1 MLPNFDQWSATQVF
15 LASAVGWV
23 VYCVG
28 VAIHR
33 LYFSKYA
40 KFPGPK
46 LAGLTYGYMF
56 YYDVIAGSGQYIY
69 KIKELHEEYNSPIIR
84 ISPHELHVIDPDFY
98 DILFASFPARR
109 DKPPTWSHAFSNIDS
124 TFGTTRHDI
133 HRLRRN
139 ALAPFFS
146 ASSLRKL
153 EPLILSKITSLISV
167 FRRYQKAGEQ
177 IPMRPAFGA
186 LTSDIIA
193 EYCFG
198 ISENYIEAEG
208 FNRVVMEATDALSNN
223 THITVNAQ
231 WLPKVLD
238 MLPEKIMESV
248 VGPGMAK
255 FNSMKHHC
263 IKKIQET
270 ISTRGDFHDVKHRTI
285 FQELLENQSLPE
297 KDKSADRLWQEAQL
311 LLSAGT
317 VTTAGAI
324 SAAFVYLLLDHERL
338 AVLLEE
344 LECAMPDINKPLTAA
359 ELEQLPYLTGVVQET
374 LRLVSGVSYRLTRS
388 APTEALQLGKWTI
401 PPNTALSM
409 HYPLIHL
416 SPTVY
421 PEPWSFIPERWLPS
435 PPPKTSYPIPS
446 RPEGI
451 PEASTKYLMPFSK
464 GTRNCLGWPLANAE
478 LYLTIPIVART
489 FLSLERDDEGKVV
502 GVKGMKLFETDRR
515 DTDMKKDLGFS
526 APEDGR
532 GNMRIVIE

>member
-1 MLPNFDQWSATQVF
+1 MLPNFDQWSATKI
-15 LASAVGWV
+15 LLTLSVGWII
-23 VYCVG
+23 YCVG

-56 YYDVIAGSGQYIY
+56 YYDVISGSGQYIY
-69 KIKELHEEYNSPIIR
+69 KIKELHEEYDSPIIR

-98 DILFASFPARR
+98 DVLFASSPSRR
-109 DKPPTWSHAFSNIDS
+109 DKPPTWSHAFSNVDS
-124 TFGTTRHDI
+124 TFGTIHHDI

-139 ALAPFFS
+139 ALAPYFS
-146 ASSLRKL
+146 TSSLRKL
-153 EPLILSKITSLISV
+153 EPLILDKISRLISV
-167 FRRYQKAGEQ
+167 FRRYQKTGEP

-208 FNRVVMEATDALSNN
+208 FNRVVMEATDALTDN

-238 MLPEKIMESV
+238 ALPDRVMEGV
-248 VGPGMAK
+248 FGPGMAK
-255 FNSMKHHC
+255 FNLMKRHC

-270 ISTRGDFHDVKHRTI
+270 MSTKSDFLNVKHRTI
-285 FQELLENQSLPE
+285 FQELLDNQSLPE
-297 KDKSADRLWQEAQL
+297 SDKSVDRLWQEAQL
-311 LLSAGT
+311 LLAAGT

-324 SAAFVYLLLDHERL
+324 SAAFVYLLLDQERL
-338 AVLLEE
+338 TALLEE
-344 LECAMPDINKPLTAA
+344 LQYAMPDINKPLAA
-359 ELEQLPYLTGVVQET
+359 AQLEQLPYLTGVVQET
-374 LRLVSGVSYRLTRS
+374 LRLISGVSYRLTRS
-388 APTEALQLGKWTI
+388 APTETLQLGKWTI

-409 HYPLIHL
+409 HYPLIHH
-416 SPTVY
+416 SPAVY

-435 PPPKTSYPIPS
+435 PPPATPYHLPS
-446 RPEGI
+446 RPSGI

-464 GTRNCLGWPLANAE
+464 GTRNCLGWPLAHME
-478 LYLTIPIVART
+478 LYLSIAIVART
-489 FLSLERDDEGKVV
+489 FLTLEKDDGGKVV
-502 GVKGMKLFETDRR
+502 EVKGMRLWETDRR
-515 DTDMKKDLGFS
+515 DTDMKKDLGFP

-532 GNMRIVIE
+532 GNMRIVLE